1 MRNEKSPKRDLL
13 SKNTDGM
20 TKRSDGVDG
29 GAGAPKEERVVQ
41 SGSGETRDVRT
52 GSEAVRR
59 KREEPSGRNSPTRRR
74 RIDDEGRRRK
84 KRGRIGRAKGI
95 PQSALWGSVN
105 ATLKSA
111 YKSLRRR
118 FPSARGVPIGLKL
131 VRPTC
136 LSFRPAS
143 SSWFSSSSLCLGSTY
158 F

>member
-59 KREEPSGRNSPTRRR
+59 KREEPSSRNSPTRR
-74 RIDDEGRRRK
+74 
-84 KRGRIGRAKGI
+84 
-95 PQSALWGSVN
+95 V
-105 ATLKSA
+105 
-111 YKSLRRR
+111 
-118 FPSARGVPIGLKL
+118 
-131 VRPTC
+131 
-136 LSFRPAS
+136 
-143 SSWFSSSSLCLGSTY
+143 GSTTKDGAERSGEESGGQKG
-158 F
+158 FPKAPCGAL